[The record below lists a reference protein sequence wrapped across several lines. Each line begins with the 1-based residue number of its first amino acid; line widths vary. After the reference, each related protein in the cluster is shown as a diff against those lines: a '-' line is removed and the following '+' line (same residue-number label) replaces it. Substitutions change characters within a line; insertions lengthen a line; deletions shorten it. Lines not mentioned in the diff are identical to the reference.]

1 VEVRFIERP
10 FTGADFPDMTDS
22 PTPDDTQAG
31 LARIG
36 AVIRDRRR
44 GRFTVKQLAAAAGV
58 SIGVLSEVERGI
70 GNPSYRT
77 LHKIAEALDVQI
89 GELVDGAGGQR
100 NRSGVVRASERTRL
114 QFGSE
119 GLVYELLTPDLHGRL
134 EMLQTRIPAGFENL
148 INPFQHDGEECVL
161 VLKGRLHV
169 TLAGD
174 TYELA
179 TGDAVTYDASQPHS
193 WENRT
198 THEALIVGAVTPPS
212 F

>member
-1 VEVRFIERP
+1 MPNEEDTAP
-10 FTGADFPDMTDS
+10 TADATE
-22 PTPDDTQAG
+22 AG

-36 AVIRDRRR
+36 AVIRERRR

-89 GELVDGAGGQR
+89 GELIDTAGEQR
-100 NRSGVVRASERTRL
+100 HRSGVVRASERTRL

-119 GLVYELLTPDLHGRL
+119 GLVYELLTPDLHGQL

-148 INPFQHDGEECVL
+148 TNPFQHDGEECVL
-161 VLKGRLHV
+161 VLEGRLHV
-169 TLAGD
+169 TLAGE
-174 TYELA
+174 THELA

-198 THEALIVGAVTPPS
+198 NDEALIVGAVTPPS

>member
-1 VEVRFIERP
+1 MDEEH
-10 FTGADFPDMTDS
+10 
-22 PTPDDTQAG
+22 PTIAEPAENG

-36 AVIRDRRR
+36 EVIRERRK
-44 GRFTVKQLAAAAGV
+44 GRFTVKQLATASGV
-58 SIGVLSEVERGI
+58 SIGVLSEIERGI

-77 LHKIAEALDVQI
+77 LHKIAQALDIQI
-89 GELVDGAGGQR
+89 GELVEG
-100 NRSGVVRASERTRL
+100 ASERRPRSAVVRVSERMRL

-134 EMLQTRIPAGFENL
+134 EMLQTRVPAGWNNL
-148 INPFQHDGEECVL
+148 TDPFQHDGEECVL
-161 VLKGRLHV
+161 LLRGTLVV

-174 TYELA
+174 THELA
-179 TGDAVTYDASQPHS
+179 TGDAITYDASHPHA

-198 THEALIVGAVTPPS
+198 QEEALIVGAVTPPS

>member
-1 VEVRFIERP
+1 MPNEDP
-10 FTGADFPDMTDS
+10 PS
-22 PTPDDTQAG
+22 PVDTTQAG

-36 AVIRDRRR
+36 EVIRERRR

-77 LHKIAEALDVQI
+77 LHKIADALDIQI
-89 GELVDGAGGQR
+89 GELVDDAGGHR
-100 NRSGVVRASERTRL
+100 HRSGVVRAAERTRL

-134 EMLQTRIPAGFENL
+134 EMLQTRIPPGFENL
-148 INPFQHDGEECVL
+148 TNPFQHDGEECVL
-161 VLKGRLHV
+161 VLEGRLHV

-174 TYELA
+174 THELA